1 MLLQF
6 ATGEPFATGAAPYA
20 YVPAS
25 EREETPRITLD
36 VLIGDLRTSAFVDTG
51 GVYLICSPQ
60 IADALNLDPVTGLP
74 APNVLF
80 RGMRLRGVLHR
91 IPLTILASQGD
102 TITLE
107 ATAFVPDGSTEWLDF
122 PCILGIYLC
131 LDRLRFA
138 IDPMNEVFYF
148 GELR

>member
-1 MLLQF
+1 MLLQLS
-6 ATGEPFATGAAPYA
+6 TGEPFATGAAAYA

-36 VLIGDLRTSAFVDTG
+36 VLIGNLRTSAFVDTG

-60 IADALNLDPVTGLP
+60 IAAALNLDPVDGLRV
-74 APNVLF
+74 PNLIF
-80 RGMRLRGVLHR
+80 RGAQLPGVLHR
-91 IPLTILASQGD
+91 IPLTILASQGE

-107 ATAFVPDGSTEWLDF
+107 ATAFVPGSINEWSDF

-138 IDPMNEVFYF
+138 VDPINEVFYF
-148 GELR
+148 GEPG